1 MNKQQETEKQRLYE
15 MMVEAENAICAE
27 TPYIT
32 DSERIEKVAEVLMLH
47 GAVMPIC
54 AIGDWVYVLWGI
66 PTSERAIIYTAE
78 VKEISIHSR
87 LDGVRVMRYRVEPIE
102 NRGRWYQCWNEDV
115 GKILFTS
122 REEAEEA
129 LKKMQEAR
137 KDGNL

>member
-1 MNKQQETEKQRLYE
+1 MNKQRETEKQRLYE

-27 TPYIT
+27 TPHIT
-32 DSERIEKVAEVLMLH
+32 ASERIEKVADVLMLH

>member
-27 TPYIT
+27 NPHIT

>member
-1 MNKQQETEKQRLYE
+1 MNKQRETEKQRLYE

-27 TPYIT
+27 TPHIT
-32 DSERIEKVAEVLMLH
+32 ASERIEKVAEVLMLH

-54 AIGDWVYVLWGI
+54 AIGDWVYVVWGI